1 MADNNEDIELDIT
14 DASEIEVD
22 VETAEFSEDEK
33 VGSEDSFAKA
43 ETATQK
49 RISRLTKKM
58 REAERR
64 EQEAIKYA
72 QAVQGE
78 SQNLKNRMSSL
89 DTSYVTEYTNRVN
102 TQISQAE
109 AKLTRAMELGDSQA
123 SVEAQRELTSLA
135 IQQDRA
141 SQAKLSSDRAQQQAA
156 AAQQHQARQPM
167 PAQQPRRPDAKAE
180 QWALRNSWFGS
191 DEAMTYA
198 AFGIHKKLVE
208 DEGFDPSGEDYYTE
222 LDRRVA
228 DKFGNGANAAGKR
241 PAQTVIG
248 ASRTP
253 SGRTG
258 RKVRLTP
265 SQVAIAKKLGVPL
278 EDAPPAPDGF
288 KHRWIRAETRG
299 FDDTKNISAKIREG
313 YELVRKDEYPDYESP
328 TVETGKYQG
337 VFGAGGLLLARIPD
351 ETVAE
356 RTNYFNKRSKD
367 QMDAVD
373 HDMMR
378 ENAHSS
384 MTISNPDRQSRVTFG
399 GPQK

>member
-1 MADNNEDIELDIT
+1 MAENKEVELDVGDAEAVDIEVTEDIRED
-14 DASEIEVD
+14 DDSSE
-22 VETAEFSEDEK
+22 
-33 VGSEDSFAKA
+33 GSEDQFSKA
-43 ETATQK
+43 ETSTQK

-78 SQNLKNRMSSL
+78 SNNLKQRMTSL
-89 DTSYVTEYTNRVN
+89 DTNYVAEYTNRVN

-109 AKLTRAMELGDSQA
+109 ANLTRAIELGDSQA
-123 SVEAQRELTSLA
+123 TVEAQRTLTSLA

-141 SQAKLSSDRAQQQAA
+141 NQAKMQSQRQQQQAA

-167 PAQQPRRPDAKAE
+167 PAQQPKRPDPKAE
-180 QWALRNSWFGS
+180 SWAMRNSWFGS

-208 DEGFDPSGEDYYTE
+208 DEGFDPNGEDYYTE
-222 LDRRVA
+222 LDRRIS
-228 DKFGNGANAAGKR
+228 DKFGNDAKGSDKR

-253 SGRTG
+253 SGRSSG

-278 EDAPPAPDGF
+278 E
-288 KHRWIRAETRG
+288 EY
-299 FDDTKNISAKIREG
+299 AKYVKE
-313 YELVRKDEYPDYESP
+313 
-328 TVETGKYQG
+328 
-337 VFGAGGLLLARIPD
+337 
-351 ETVAE
+351 
-356 RTNYFNKRSKD
+356 
-367 QMDAVD
+367 
-373 HDMMR
+373 
-378 ENAHSS
+378 
-384 MTISNPDRQSRVTFG
+384 
-399 GPQK
+399 